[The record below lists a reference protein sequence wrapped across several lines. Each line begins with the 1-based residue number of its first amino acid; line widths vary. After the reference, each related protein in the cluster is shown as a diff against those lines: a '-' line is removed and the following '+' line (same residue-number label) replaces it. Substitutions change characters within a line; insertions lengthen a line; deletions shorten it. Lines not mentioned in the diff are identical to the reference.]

1 MAPPPEG
8 LFFQKAEKPQE
19 FVESVFGQ
27 LFATGHLEKLPI
39 GDGFLFGLQISVQK
53 IIGICLKQRIGITSG
68 ELIALFVFGQ
78 AGKAR
83 GFDLSGKQRVG
94 GFRRHV
100 AAQYETLIICN
111 LSSCIGHC

>member
-53 IIGICLKQRIGITSG
+53 IIGICFKQRINITSG
-68 ELIALFVFGQ
+68 ELIALFIFGQ
-78 AGKAR
+78 ASKTCS
-83 GFDLSGKQRVG
+83 FDLGQKQRIG
-94 GFRRHV
+94 GALRQV
-100 AAQYETLIICN
+100 AAQYETLVICN
-111 LSSCIGHC
+111 LSGCVGHC